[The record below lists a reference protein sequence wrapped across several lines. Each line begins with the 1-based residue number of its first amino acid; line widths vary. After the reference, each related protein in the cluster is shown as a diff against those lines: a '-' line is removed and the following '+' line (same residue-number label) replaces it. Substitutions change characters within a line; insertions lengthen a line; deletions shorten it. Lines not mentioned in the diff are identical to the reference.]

1 MTIEELENA
10 QEAKTLP
17 QKKQSKMRVRITDDL
32 ALLIETYYKNVELSS
47 EIISKLF
54 NTECTSTIAKLK
66 KMARRISFFMAI
78 NPQFRLKEFGYEKS
92 ETALRFRFY
101 FLLCALPCERLLCSQ
116 RSLRPSLSCN

>member
-66 KMARRISFFMAI
+66 KMARKQMAVDQI
-78 NPQFRLKEFGYEKS
+78 MPWNAVDVNTACAYKAWGMNIKDLEERYAKLQRFHRKS
-92 ETALRFRFY
+92 E
-101 FLLCALPCERLLCSQ
+101 Q
-116 RSLRPSLSCN
+116 

>member
-1 MTIEELENA
+1 
-10 QEAKTLP
+10 
-17 QKKQSKMRVRITDDL
+17 MRKV
-32 ALLIETYYKNVELSS
+32 LLNIWRFIVETF
-47 EIISKLF
+47 I
-54 NTECTSTIAKLK
+54 K

-78 NPQFRLKEFGYEKS
+78 NSQFRLKEFGYEKS

>member
-1 MTIEELENA
+1 MG
-10 QEAKTLP
+10 K
-17 QKKQSKMRVRITDDL
+17 V
-32 ALLIETYYKNVELSS
+32 LLSIWRFIVETF
-47 EIISKLF
+47 I
-54 NTECTSTIAKLK
+54 K

-116 RSLRPSLSCN
+116 RSLRPCLSCN